1 MSPREHSQVSTTHDR
16 LSSEKTPPAGKKGE
30 ARNVPKG
37 AAGAHGATS
46 KHNYR
51 PGPGRSQA
59 RKSLP
64 PKKGP
69 STRSGSALKEPVLD
83 RPEGTLTLMNVV
95 RETSEHIAAAKNVL
109 LRVENCRAVLAV
121 WEHRCGARVGVL
133 RRCRHRFCPF
143 CADVDAAN
151 LWLQHLDR
159 VEHFAYPAHLVLT
172 ATNVRKNHLAEGL
185 DVLGLALYRF
195 KRSSWWKSNVDQA
208 AVGLGLTYN
217 RNAKSWNP
225 HWHLLGDVEWAR
237 QAALRRAWSDA
248 LGSRGGVRVRRA
260 FSVSGLFREI
270 LRGSRDDADRLLKLP
285 HDVLGEAA
293 IALKG
298 RRRFRFLG
306 TPPEPVDDVPPVD
319 VVSRSKAL
327 CPECD
332 ATFRWDEWE
341 SSVALVPGIW
351 NPETERF
358 ERPRSTVEAVTGAL
372 HAGFRYEETVPLW
385 AFPKSA
391 S

>member
-1 MSPREHSQVSTTHDR
+1 M
-16 LSSEKTPPAGKKGE
+16 
-30 ARNVPKG
+30 
-37 AAGAHGATS
+37 
-46 KHNYR
+46 
-51 PGPGRSQA
+51 
-59 RKSLP
+59 
-64 PKKGP
+64 
-69 STRSGSALKEPVLD
+69 
-83 RPEGTLTLMNVV
+83 
-95 RETSEHIAAAKNVL
+95 
-109 LRVENCRAVLAV
+109 
-121 WEHRCGARVGVL
+121 
-133 RRCRHRFCPF
+133 
-143 CADVDAAN
+143 
-151 LWLQHLDR
+151 
-159 VEHFAYPAHLVLT
+159 
-172 ATNVRKNHLAEGL
+172 RKNHLAEGL
-185 DVLGLALYRF
+185 EFFALALRRF

-217 RNAKSWNP
+217 RNAKSWHP
-225 HWHLLGDVEWAR
+225 HWHLLADVKWAR
-237 QAALRRAWSDA
+237 WAALRSAWSTA
-248 LGSRGGVRVRRA
+248 LGSPGVVRVRRA

-306 TPPEPVDDVPPVD
+306 APPQAVDDVPPAD

-332 ATFRWDEWE
+332 ATFRWAEWV

-358 ERPRSTVEAVTGAL
+358 ERPRSAVEAVTGNL
-372 HAGFRYEETVPLW
+372 HAGFRYEETAPLW